1 MWEVHG
7 NLRSSRRM
15 LNDVYA
21 PSGVVPPQKSA
32 GKWLTLADWIVT
44 NYEENAPAGA
54 EQSKAALQQAKE
66 MAIQCV
72 RPTCA
77 SDMLMHHLHSS
88 FFCVFAPASI
98 PIYLGC
104 YPLPIFTQPRLLL
117 LLTYHYR
124 CLLRRI

>member
-1 MWEVHG
+1 
-7 NLRSSRRM
+7 M

-88 FFCVFAPASI
+88 FFVFCPGLHPHLSWVLPPPHLYATATPAATHLPLSLLATS
-98 PIYLGC
+98 YLAA
-104 YPLPIFTQPRLLL
+104 
-117 LLTYHYR
+117 
-124 CLLRRI
+124 